1 MKSRARDEV
10 GVGKLQIADWK
21 SLILRDILALIGEVA
36 ERVASP
42 AAIILVRWLSG
53 RKQRFAK
60 AP

>member
-10 GVGKLQIADWK
+10 GVRNQIADWK
-21 SLILRDILALIGEVA
+21 SLIPSDILAF
-36 ERVASP
+36 R
-42 AAIILVRWLSG
+42 LVRWLSG